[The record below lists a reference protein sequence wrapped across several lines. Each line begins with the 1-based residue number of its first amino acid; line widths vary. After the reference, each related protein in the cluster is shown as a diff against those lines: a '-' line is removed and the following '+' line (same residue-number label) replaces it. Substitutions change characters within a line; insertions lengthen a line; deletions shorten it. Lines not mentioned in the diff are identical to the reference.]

1 MDSEVASEKIMLTPT
16 QQEAVSSRDRFIA
29 VVAGPG
35 SGKTRVL
42 TERICHLI
50 NDCGVDGRSILAVSF
65 SSKAAGEVSKRLRES
80 LGTHALPENGI
91 AREMRV

>member
-1 MDSEVASEKIMLTPT
+1 METVECEKPRIVLTPT
-16 QQEAVSSRDRFIA
+16 QREAVESNDRFIA

-50 NDCGVDGRSILAVSF
+50 NNCRVDCRSILAVSF
-65 SSKAAGEVSKRLRES
+65 FSKAAGEVSKRLKES
-80 LGTHALPENGI
+80 LVDCNI
-91 AREMRV
+91 